1 MEHKKM
7 SMPVEV
13 HFDKQI
19 FGGECK
25 GVMPDGRTVFTPFV
39 LSGEI
44 AKVSPFFEK
53 KGYVKAELDSLLK
66 ESSDRVVPVCE
77 YFAICG
83 GCHYQNTDYQN
94 QLKIKTS
101 IVIDQL
107 MRIGGIKNP
116 PVKDILP
123 SENPFNYRNNIQFQ
137 VNSEG
142 KLGFFH
148 HSGKYV
154 VPVNTCHL
162 PLESILQ
169 LWKQLD
175 LEKFPGLKRVQ
186 FREGLDGD
194 QMIILE
200 SDEIDNLP
208 EIEVDIP
215 VSVVH
220 TSSFG
225 TIVMVGDDHL
235 NFEIKHKIFNVSAN
249 SFFQVNASQTEKMI
263 DQVLKFIPESGSDFL
278 ELYCGVGLFTSFFA
292 PRFKQIVAIEESE
305 SACADFAINLD
316 EYDHISLYVG
326 SMNNVLPG
334 IKGKFDCALLD
345 PPRSGIDEW
354 SLAALLDL
362 KIPKIVYVSCDV
374 ATLARDIKKF
384 VAAGYSLDDVVPI
397 DMFPQTYHIECV
409 VQLSLIQ

>member
-1 MEHKKM
+1 MNN
-7 SMPVEV
+7 PVEIL
-13 HFDKQI
+13 FNKQI

-25 GVMPDGRTVFTPFV
+25 GVMPDGRTVFTPLV

-44 AKVSPFFEK
+44 AKVIPYFEK
-53 KGYVKAELDSLLK
+53 KGYVKAEIDSLINK
-66 ESSDRVVPVCE
+66 SSDRIVPVCE

-83 GCHYQNTDYQN
+83 GCHYQNTNYQN

-107 MRIGGIKNP
+107 TRIGGIKNP

-123 SENPFNYRNNIQFQ
+123 SENQFNYRNSIQFQ
-137 VNSEG
+137 INSEG
-142 KLGFFH
+142 KFGFFH

-154 VPVNTCHL
+154 IPVNNCHL
-162 PLESILQ
+162 PVPGILQ

-175 LEKFPGLKRVQ
+175 LERFPGLKRVQ

-200 SDEIDNLP
+200 SEDIDNLP
-208 EIEVDIP
+208 EIEVDLP

-220 TSSFG
+220 TSSGG

-235 NFEIKHKIFNVSAN
+235 IFEVSQKFFKVSAG
-249 SFFQVNASQTEKMI
+249 SFFQVNANQAEKMI
-263 DQVLKFIPESGSDFL
+263 NLVMKFIPESGSDFL
-278 ELYCGVGLFTSFFA
+278 ELYCGVGLFTSFIA
-292 PRFKQIVAIEESE
+292 PRFKQVVAIEESE

-316 EYDHISLYVG
+316 EFENISLYVG
-326 SMNNVLPG
+326 SINNVLPG
-334 IKGKFDCALLD
+334 IKGKFDCVLLD

-354 SLAALLDL
+354 SMSALIDL

-384 VAAGYSLDDVVPI
+384 VAAGYNLDEVVPI

-409 VQLSLIQ
+409 VQLSLNQ